1 MGHSIDQVNSYLVT
15 IFNEVLDIE
24 EEALRVSSFS
34 DLSIKEMHTIEAIG
48 MYQEHTISEVA
59 KKMNVT
65 PGTLSVAINALVKK
79 DYAVRI
85 RNEED
90 RRVIK
95 LGLTKKG
102 RLVYRLHEKFHRE
115 MVKRTIT
122 GMEEEEVA
130 VLLDGLKNLHSFL
143 FELVENIE
151 KRD

>member
-1 MGHSIDQVNSYLVT
+1 MGHSIEEINSYLVS

-24 EEALRVSSFS
+24 EDALRGSAFS

-59 KKMNVT
+59 KKMNIT
-65 PGTLSVAINALVKK
+65 PGTLSVSINAMEKK
-79 DYAVRI
+79 GYVVRQ
-85 RNEED
+85 RMEND
-90 RRVIK
+90 RRVIR

-102 RLVYRLHEKFHRE
+102 RLLYRLHEKFHRE
-115 MVKRTIT
+115 MVKRTIV

-130 VLLDGLKNLHSFL
+130 VLLKGLKNLHSFL

-151 KRD
+151 IRD